1 MNRKQ
6 YIAKDGTP
14 ITDDMVERW
23 ASEAEHGFTN
33 STLTR
38 EADPFPPSR
47 VDMRA
52 HTIRIPDE
60 LWRLVEAAA
69 SAKHVTPS
77 EYTRQALG
85 DSLAQSGLTREQ
97 KVAIYA
103 QTHGLTQ
110 DEAVNALIDKALA

>member
-1 MNRKQ
+1 MKH

-23 ASEAEHGFTN
+23 AEEAEAGFPN

-38 EADPFPPSR
+38 EPDPSPPSR
-47 VDMRA
+47 IDMRA

-60 LWRLVEAAA
+60 LWKLVEAA
-69 SAKHVTPS
+69 SQAKHVTPS

-85 DSLAQSGLTREQ
+85 SSLAHSELTREQ
-97 KVAIYA
+97 KVTIYA
-103 QTHGLTQ
+103 QAHGLTHE
-110 DEAVNALIDKALA
+110 EAVNALIDKALA

>member
-1 MNRKQ
+1 MKQ

-14 ITDDMVERW
+14 ITDEMVTRW
-23 ASEAEHGFTN
+23 AEEAENGFAN

-38 EADPFPPSR
+38 ESDPFPPSR

-69 SAKHVTPS
+69 RAKHVTPS

-85 DSLAQSGLTREQ
+85 DSLAQSGLSREQ
-97 KVAIYA
+97 KVSVYA
-103 QTHGLTQ
+103 QVHGLTHE
-110 DEAVNALIDKALA
+110 EAVNALIDKALA